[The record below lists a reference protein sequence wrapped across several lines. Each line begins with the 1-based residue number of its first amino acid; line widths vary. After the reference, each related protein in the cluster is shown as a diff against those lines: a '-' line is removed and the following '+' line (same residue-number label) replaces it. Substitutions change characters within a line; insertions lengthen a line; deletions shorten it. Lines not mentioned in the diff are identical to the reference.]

1 MQERVHIYLQS
12 IKINVYVKNI
22 VSENK
27 TFEVSAF
34 FAVTFFFKL
43 DCSHQRVNFH
53 GAV

>member
-1 MQERVHIYLQS
+1 MQERVHIYLLS
-12 IKINVYVKNI
+12 IKINVYVKKI

-27 TFEVSAF
+27 TFKVSAF
-34 FAVTFFFKL
+34 FAVSFYFRH